1 MTDTLQTVASSTSEA
16 PGPILHNVPPLIA
29 EAMEHCLFA
38 LRPRAE
44 TERDGPPILVEGSG
58 SWFKDVHGTSYLDML
73 SSNTRASTLGY
84 GNEEVARA
92 MYDQARR
99 MHYAGTVDSA
109 SEPMELLGEL
119 QRRLHRLGP
128 AAGEGDL
135 VEAAR
140 RQRRDLGRQ
149 ADHQQQSGRKPRAFK
164 TISRW
169 NAYHGSTMGALAVT
183 DWLSVRDIADP
194 RLAGHSFVA
203 NPMRYRNTFGLED
216 EAYADLCV
224 KHLERQIL
232 LEGPDLVAAFIG
244 EGVMQA
250 NGVQI
255 PVPGYWP
262 RVREICSRYGIV
274 MIVDEVIT
282 GFGRVGEWFVS
293 SHLGIEPDMITM
305 AKAMSAGFAPM
316 GAVITTDEIANGV
329 GHFRHVHTFAGHAVG
344 CAASNAVIAIK
355 ERDGLVAAAKANGPR
370 IQAALHDAL
379 GQHPNVGQ
387 IRGLGHWHAVD
398 FTADRSTK
406 EPLDGAAVVAI
417 VRRMREKGVIASAIG
432 TALEIAPPLV
442 ATQSELDHGIETCA
456 RAVYEVIAE
465 HGLAG

>member
-1 MTDTLQTVASSTSEA
+1 MTDTLRTIASSTSEA
-16 PGPILHNVPPLIA
+16 PGPVMHTVQPLIA

-84 GNEEVARA
+84 GNDEVARA

-109 SEPMELLGEL
+109 SEPMI
-119 QRRLHRLGP
+119 RLAAKIASLAPGRLNKVAFASGGSE
-128 AAGEGDL
+128 A
-135 VEAAR
+135 VETALKLAK
-140 RQRRDLGRQ
+140 QF
-149 ADHQQQSGRKPRAFK
+149 QQQSGRKPRAFK

-203 NPMRYRNTFGLED
+203 NPMRYRNAFGLED
-216 EAYADLCV
+216 EAYADFCV

-232 LEGPDLVAAFIG
+232 LEGPDLIAAFIG

-293 SHLGIEPDMITM
+293 SQLDVEPDMITM

-316 GAVITTDEIANGV
+316 GAVITTDEIATGV

-355 ERDGLVAAAKANGPR
+355 ERDGLVALAKANGPR

-379 GQHPNVGQ
+379 GKHPNVGQ

-406 EPLDGAAVVAI
+406 EPLDGAAVVAV

-442 ATQSELDHGIETCA
+442 ATQSDLDHGIETCA
-456 RAVYEVIAE
+456 RAVYEVMAE

>member
-1 MTDTLQTVASSTSEA
+1 MTNTLRTVASSTSEA

-29 EAMEHCLFA
+29 EAMEHCIFA

-109 SEPMELLGEL
+109 SEPMIHLAAKIASLAPG
-119 QRRLHRLGP
+119 RLNKVAFASGGSE
-128 AAGEGDL
+128 A
-135 VEAAR
+135 VETALKLAK
-140 RQRRDLGRQ
+140 QF
-149 ADHQQQSGRKPRAFK
+149 QQQSGRKPRAFK

-203 NPMRYRNTFGLED
+203 NPMRYRNAFGLED

-244 EGVMQA
+244 EGIMQA

-262 RVREICSRYGIV
+262 RVREICSRYGIA

-442 ATQSELDHGIETCA
+442 ATQSDLDHGIETCA
-456 RAVYEVIAE
+456 RAVYEVMAE